1 MIRALATVQGDF
13 FLSYR
18 FFCMKHRFLK
28 DKTIKPHFI
37 QIWLT
42 QNVQSQ
48 VDLFM
53 EKIGVIEVDHN
64 YDTSSVNSILTGLCE
79 N

>member
-1 MIRALATVQGDF
+1 
-13 FLSYR
+13 
-18 FFCMKHRFLK
+18 MKHCFLK

-53 EKIGVIEVDHN
+53 EKMGVIEVDHN

>member
-1 MIRALATVQGDF
+1 
-13 FLSYR
+13 
-18 FFCMKHRFLK
+18 MKHRFLK
-28 DKTIKPHFI
+28 DKTIKTHFI

>member
-1 MIRALATVQGDF
+1 MIKALATVQGDF

-64 YDTSSVNSILTGLCE
+64 YNTFFHKSHINWAL
-79 N
+79 

>member
-1 MIRALATVQGDF
+1 
-13 FLSYR
+13 
-18 FFCMKHRFLK
+18 MKRRFLK

-64 YDTSSVNSILTGLCE
+64 YDTFSINSILTGLKCE

>member
-1 MIRALATVQGDF
+1 
-13 FLSYR
+13 
-18 FFCMKHRFLK
+18 MKHRFLK

-42 QNVQSQ
+42 KNVQSQ

-53 EKIGVIEVDHN
+53 GKIGVIEVDHN
-64 YDTSSVNSILTGLCE
+64 YDTFSINSILTAWAL
-79 N
+79 

>member
-1 MIRALATVQGDF
+1 
-13 FLSYR
+13 
-18 FFCMKHRFLK
+18 MKHRFLK

-64 YDTSSVNSILTGLCE
+64 YDTFFHKFHIYWAL
-79 N
+79 

>member
-1 MIRALATVQGDF
+1 
-13 FLSYR
+13 
-18 FFCMKHRFLK
+18 MKHRFLK
-28 DKTIKPHFI
+28 DKTIKPDFI

>member
-1 MIRALATVQGDF
+1 MIRALATVQGVF

-64 YDTSSVNSILTGLCE
+64 YDTFFHKFHINWAL
-79 N
+79 

>member
-1 MIRALATVQGDF
+1 MIKALATVQGDF

-42 QNVQSQ
+42 QNVQAQ

-64 YDTSSVNSILTGLCE
+64 YDTFSINSILTGLYE

>member
-1 MIRALATVQGDF
+1 
-13 FLSYR
+13 
-18 FFCMKHRFLK
+18 MKQRFLK
-28 DKTIKPHFI
+28 DKTNKPHFI

-53 EKIGVIEVDHN
+53 QKMGVIEVDHN
-64 YDTSSVNSILTGLCE
+64 YDDTFSINSILTGLCE

>member
-1 MIRALATVQGDF
+1 MIKALATVQGFF

-18 FFCMKHRFLK
+18 FFCMKHGFLK

-37 QIWLT
+37 EIWLT

-64 YDTSSVNSILTGLCE
+64 YDTFFHKFHINWAL
-79 N
+79 